1 MNYVGLHVHTHYS
14 LFDGIATPQ
23 EYVDRA
29 SKLGMNALAITDHG
43 TLSGHR
49 ELYRAA
55 KEKGIKPIL
64 GLEGY
69 MCADISDK
77 RDKSEREGQQDLVYN
92 HIVLLAKNQKGLE
105 NLNKI
110 SEIAWTD
117 GFFKKPRFDF
127 EILKKYKE
135 GIIVTSACPSSVIVK
150 ALEEQEFAIAK
161 KNINWFKDN
170 FGSDYYIEVMPHNT
184 PEINKYLIELADEFD
199 IKVVVTPDCHHSDT
213 LQKEI
218 QEFKL
223 ILNTHGKVNK
233 EATYEKSKKKT
244 DMMERLDYLYGKDRQ
259 ITFNKFDIHLLSYEE
274 IKAAMEL
281 QGIDRPD
288 IYSNTLLLA
297 DTVEDYDIK
306 DGLNLL
312 PVQYKNP
319 DKQLAELAFAG
330 LEQKRLND
338 NWLGNDVY
346 EQRLMEELEI
356 IRDKKF
362 APYFLVVQSMIAW
375 AKKEGILVGPG
386 RGSSAG
392 SLVCYLLGITDIDPI
407 EHGLLFFRFINPDRN
422 DFPDIDTDIQ
432 DTRRDEVKDYLV
444 RQYRHV
450 ASIATFLEF
459 KDKGVVRDVARV
471 LDIPLTDVNKVL
483 KLVDTWDEYCTS
495 KTTLSFRE
503 KYPEVEI
510 YGEQLRGRIRGT
522 GIHAAGVVTSKDPIF
537 RFAPLETRS
546 SPGSDNRIP
555 VVGVDMEEAEKIGLI
570 KIDALGLKTLSVVKD
585 AIVMIKE
592 NHYKDIDL
600 LSIDMAD
607 PKVYEMLSDGYTKG
621 VFQCEATPYTNLLV
635 KMGVKNFNELAAS
648 NALVRPG
655 AMNTI
660 GKDYI
665 ARKHGKQNVS
675 YTHQIMKEFTDDTY
689 GCILYQ
695 EQVMQAC
702 VHLGGMSMSDADK
715 VRKIIGKKKDAKE
728 FDIYKEQFIAGAS
741 AYIAPNQAR
750 DLWHDF
756 EAHAGYSFNKSHA
769 VAYSTLSY
777 WTAWLKYYYPLEFMF
792 ALLKN
797 EKDKDGRTEYL
808 IEAKRMGISIKLPHI
823 NDSDLDFKIEG
834 KGIRFGL
841 TGIKFISNNIAEKY
855 IAARPFK
862 TYKELEEFTFTKGNG
877 VNSRALNALRLIG
890 AATFSDNP
898 RNDEEIKENIYEYL
912 NLPEFNITIPS
923 HYYAFIQDIDLFEEK
938 GSFILLGMVKTIKRG
953 KGWSRVEILDKTGSV
968 GIFDEEGT
976 TIETG
981 RTYLVLA
988 NDNRIVSAIPVDEI
1002 KESSNALVKFLG
1014 YKQLPYSEEEMFVV
1028 SFKSRVTKAGK
1039 KMASLTLA
1047 DTARDLHSVTVFPT
1061 AFPKAYMH
1069 IEEGKSYKFSFGKT
1083 KDGTVIMED
1092 VNVS

>member
-43 TLSGHR
+43 SLSGHR
-49 ELYRAA
+49 EFYRSA

-77 RDKSEREGQQDLVYN
+77 RDKSERTGQQDLVYN

-127 EILKKYKE
+127 EILQKYKE

-150 ALEEQEFAIAK
+150 ALEEQEFALAK
-161 KNINWFKDN
+161 KHIKWFKDN

-184 PEINKYLIELADEFD
+184 PEINKYLIDLADEFN
-199 IKVVVTPDCHHSDT
+199 IKSVVTPDCHHVDES
-213 LQKEI
+213 QKDI

-223 ILNTHGKVNK
+223 LMNTHAKVQK
-233 EATYEKSKKKT
+233 DTTYSKSVKI
-244 DMMERLDYLYGKDRQ
+244 DSMMERLDYLYGEDRQ

-274 IKAAMEL
+274 IKLAMEK
-281 QGIDRPD
+281 QGIDRED

-297 DTVEDYDIK
+297 ETVEDYDIK
-306 DGLNLL
+306 DGLDLL

-319 DKQLAELAFAG
+319 DQELSNLAFAA
-330 LEQKRLND
+330 LEEKRLNP
-338 NWLGNDVY
+338 NWLGNDLY
-346 EQRLMEELEI
+346 EVRLMEELEI

-362 APYFLVVQSMIAW
+362 APYFLVVQNMISW

-392 SLVCYLLGITDIDPI
+392 SLVCYLLGITDIDPL
-407 EHGLLFFRFINPDRN
+407 EHGLLFFRFINPERN

-450 ASIATFLEF
+450 ASIATFLQF

-483 KLVDTWDEYCTS
+483 KLVDTWDEFCSS
-495 KTTLSFRE
+495 KNTLWFRE
-503 KYPEVEI
+503 KYPEAEI
-510 YGEQLRGRIRGT
+510 YGDQLRGRIRGT
-522 GIHAAGVVTSKDPIF
+522 GIHAAGVVTSKNPIF
-537 RFAPLETRS
+537 RYAPLETRS
-546 SPGSDNRIP
+546 SPGSDDRIP
-555 VVGVDMEEAEKIGLI
+555 VVGIDMEEAEKIGLI

-585 AIVMIKE
+585 CIDMVKE

-600 LSIDMAD
+600 LSIDMTD

-665 ARKHGKQNVS
+665 ARKHGKQNIS
-675 YTHQIMKEFTDDTY
+675 YIHQVMKEFTDDTY

-702 VHLGGMSMSDADK
+702 VYLGGMTMAEADK

-728 FDIYKEQFIAGAS
+728 FNIFQDRFVAGAS
-741 AYIAPNQAR
+741 KYVSPNKAL

-756 EAHAGYSFNKSHA
+756 EEHAGYSFNKSHA

-808 IEAKRMGISIKLPHI
+808 IEAKRMGISVKLPHI

-841 TGIKFISNNIAEKY
+841 TGIKFISNNIAQKY
-855 IAARPFK
+855 IDARPFNS
-862 TYKELEEFTFTKGNG
+862 YKQLEEFTFTKGNG
-877 VNSRALNALRLIG
+877 VNSRALNALRLTG

-898 RNDEEIKENIYEYL
+898 RNDEDIKENLYEYL
-912 NLPEFNITIPS
+912 NLPEFNISIPS
-923 HYYAFIQDIDLFEEK
+923 HYYAFIQSIEDFEEK
-938 GSFILLGMVKTIKRG
+938 GSFILMGMVKAIKRG

-968 GIFDEEGT
+968 GIFDEEST

-988 NDNRIVSAIPVDEI
+988 NDNRIVSAVPIDEV
-1002 KESSNALVKFLG
+1002 KGSTNALVKFLG
-1014 YKQLPYSEEEMFVV
+1014 YKQLPYTDDEMFVV
-1028 SFKSRVTKAGK
+1028 SFKSRITKAGK

-1047 DTARDLHSVTVFPT
+1047 DTSRDLHSVTVFPT

>member
-29 SKLGMNALAITDHG
+29 SKLGMSALAITDHG

-117 GFFKKPRFDF
+117 VFFKKPRFDF

-483 KLVDTWDEYCTS
+483 KLVDTWDDYCTS

-537 RFAPLETRS
+537 RYAPLETRS
-546 SPGSDNRIP
+546 SPGSDDRIP

-600 LSIDMAD
+600 LSIDMTD
-607 PKVYEMLSDGYTKG
+607 PKVYEMLSEGYTKG